1 MPQINILNVLQGD
14 NQSTIVDKLNY
25 NFDQILSAGGGPQ
38 GQRGI
43 DGPTGPIGPQGP
55 IGVQG
60 SQGPSGTKWFV
71 QETSPASGGIT
82 GSNPWQFP
90 TLGDYW
96 MDPDSANQDIY
107 VFTATGWTNTGYGLS
122 SGDLFQ
128 KVTPINVSGGGTGQG
143 ILISGTASN
152 QSLVLSDNS
161 VTEYTPGGSGIPNIN
176 YENAKL
182 KIATE
187 NSRTKILSFGR
198 ADFDLTTSGS
208 GTTGN
213 QRNPS
218 IDWDSS
224 ASGSSYYD
232 ISFRNP
238 GGEITI
244 SSLAATSSGGVNI
257 LAKGD
262 IVNLSYE
269 SDVRLSTS
277 SVFKG
282 TFVNAASKGGFLEF
296 NPTGP
301 SNQQFAPLFATVNGL
316 GIGLGTG
323 QFLQSGDSSRRL
335 AVYGNVSISKT
346 VSKHT
351 GAIFT
356 GDALAPLNN
365 NKGVLFVEGYGAFGN
380 GDPRYTQSGTPFA
393 TTGPAEAQGR
403 FPQLWVTSPN
413 YGPGLQIKTLG
424 NSTYTS
430 RTVIGDGVF
439 DYNAAGGL
447 NGVAGTGSDITQEFY
462 VSSHNFAANAP
473 IMSYQHKV
481 SDASNTTGSAPVFA
495 ITTYSNSGVYNN
507 NTSVQKTV
515 IQTRNSNSSLI
526 LQANSTGQPDLNNVS
541 LGARGNS
548 MVSVYGGPTG
558 ATIAYGTVS
567 IGYTSN
573 SFKGTTGSISTIGN
587 FDQLFGLPSSLKPQ
601 IYPNHALSIGG
612 VQTIGTTDP
621 NSLFTSSNNQVSS
634 VGAAS
639 MLKIH
644 RNLSTTY
651 TTTGTGTYIGSA
663 KGVNPINNNYPNGL
677 EITSYIPNSHSAS
690 SVSGNRSVA
699 LAIGAATSVASSTG
713 AKLYA
718 NTTGFFV
725 SDTGESVSIGTAPDY
740 STALNVSGAAG
751 DSAIKA
757 KGDVTITGSINTTG
771 ATGEIKAVGIVRTDE
786 DFTTG
791 TDTPGWTDI
800 VLVNS
805 DLAYSI
811 GGNPYKPNC
820 TLNGAKVLSYKV
832 IGKTVYLSFN
842 ITSTNTSDAN
852 IGAFYLK
859 LPTAINPEVVKS
871 ISRFIGNG
879 FYNNQANP
887 SNGVGTSSPLGRS
900 GIILTLTS
908 GSAIGGTAP
917 TSNYFLS
924 MIPPTYNNFD
934 CAGSNNVTLK
944 GTIYYE
950 LP

>member
-43 DGPTGPIGPQGP
+43 EGPTGPIGPQGP
-55 IGVQG
+55 QGVQG

-82 GSNPWQFP
+82 GGNPWQFP

-96 MDPDSANQDIY
+96 LDPDSANQEVY
-107 VFTATGWTNTGYGLS
+107 VFTATGWFNTGYGLS
-122 SGDLFQ
+122 AGDLFQ
-128 KVTPINVSGGGTGQG
+128 KITPIDVSGGGTGQG

-161 VTEYTPGGSGIPNIN
+161 VSEYTPGGSGIGNIN

-198 ADFDLTTSGS
+198 ADFDLTVGGS

-218 IDWDSS
+218 IDWDASV
-224 ASGSSYYD
+224 SGSNYYD

-238 GGEITI
+238 GGAISI
-244 SSLAATSSGGVNI
+244 SSLSSAASGGVNI
-257 LAKGD
+257 FANGE
-262 IVNLSYE
+262 ISGE
-269 SDVRLSTS
+269 SSADNIILKTVSIN
-277 SVFKG
+277 KG
-282 TFVNAASKGGFLEF
+282 TFVNGASNGGFLEY
-296 NPTGP
+296 NSTGA
-301 SNQQFAPLFATVNGL
+301 SNQQFAPLFANSTGV
-316 GIGLGTG
+316 GIGIGTG
-323 QFLQSGDSSRRL
+323 QFKQTGSDSRKL

-346 VSKHT
+346 TSRHT
-351 GAIFT
+351 DTLFT
-356 GDALAPLNN
+356 GSSLAPLNN
-365 NKGVLFVEGYGAFGN
+365 DKGVLYVQGFGAFGYQ
-380 GDPRYTQSGTPFA
+380 DPILSFGSPIA
-393 TTGPAEAQGR
+393 TTGAAEAQGR
-403 FPQLWVTSPN
+403 FPQIWVTSPN

-430 RTVIGDGVF
+430 RTVVGDGVF
-439 DYNAAGGL
+439 DYIAAGGL

-462 VSSHNFAANAP
+462 VNGHNFAANAP

-481 SDASNTTGSAPVFA
+481 SNAANTTGTAPVFA

-526 LQANSTGQPDLNNVS
+526 LQANSTGQPDSNNVS

-558 ATIAYGTVS
+558 TTSLGTVT
-567 IGYTSN
+567 IGYQSN
-573 SFKGTTGSISTIGN
+573 TYKGTTGNILSIGN
-587 FDQLFGLPSSLKPQ
+587 FQLLAAANSTNRVYS
-601 IYPNHALSIGG
+601 NHALTVGG
-612 VQTIGTTDP
+612 VQTIGTSDP
-621 NSLFTSSNNQVSS
+621 NSLFTSGTNQTSPVSA
-634 VGAAS
+634 VS

-644 RNLSTTY
+644 RNLATSFV
-651 TTTGTGTYIGSA
+651 TGATGTYITSVGA
-663 KGVNPINNNYPNGL
+663 IENNNYPNGL
-677 EITSYIPNSHSAS
+677 EITSYRP
-690 SVSGNRSVA
+690 SGFGSYSPTGNYSVA
-699 LAIGAATSVASSTG
+699 LAIGASTSVSSSTG

-725 SDTGESVSIGTAPDY
+725 SDTGENVAIGTTIDTT
-740 STALNVSGAAG
+740 TALNVSGAG
-751 DSAIKA
+751 PDHAIKA
-757 KGDVTITGSINTTG
+757 KGNVTITGSINTTG
-771 ATGEIKAVGIVRTDE
+771 AIGAIKAVGIVRTDE

-811 GGNPYKPNC
+811 TGTPYKPNC
-820 TLNGAKVLSYKV
+820 TLNGSKVLSYKV
-832 IGKTVYLSFN
+832 IGKTVYLSFI

-887 SNGVGTSSPLGRS
+887 GNGVGTSSPLGRS

-908 GSAIGGTAP
+908 GSVIGGTAP

-924 MIPPTYNNFD
+924 MIPTTYNNFD
-934 CAGSNNVTLK
+934 CNGSNNVTLR